1 MELQLRGVRI
11 QQEGAGTWERISGI
25 QKAGKE
31 CVAEELG
38 NQAAREA
45 ERILDCGSELGGEP
59 SKAPS
64 N

>member
-1 MELQLRGVRI
+1 MRRVRI
-11 QQEGAGTWERISGI
+11 QQEGPGTWERISGI

-31 CVAEELG
+31 CVGEELE

-45 ERILDCGSELGGEP
+45 ERILDCGSELGGGP
-59 SKAPS
+59 SEAPS